1 RAQPGSR
8 QLDDRRPQPGADPSL
23 PTAVSIPPTLAIALV
38 WPGRQYL
45 SQFRLGQ
52 FQYHLPNSSSQR
64 FAQPIRSK
72 TTFHFA
78 RTLYTF
84 PHRRIPPRSDSPH
97 EPDSFLGYRE
107 NTPSLFSTTS
117 GPPPLNTAFS
127 CRRTKISKELVSPPC
142 TRLTHSASPIPS
154 ASMGLNCIRL
164 SPQKKVPFVQASE

>member
-1 RAQPGSR
+1 
-8 QLDDRRPQPGADPSL
+8 DPSL

-72 TTFHFA
+72 KTFHLA
-78 RTLYTF
+78 ETLYTF

-97 EPDSFLGYRE
+97 DPDSFLGYRE

-117 GPPPLNTAFS
+117 GPPPELILPADLKAYILPAALPFILSHLGGGPITAPLD
-127 CRRTKISKELVSPPC
+127 RPILELK
-142 TRLTHSASPIPS
+142 ASVRP
-154 ASMGLNCIRL
+154 R
-164 SPQKKVPFVQASE
+164 

>member
-1 RAQPGSR
+1 VPRSRAPLIALNQHTLPFLVLPSSRAQPGSR

-72 TTFHFA
+72 KTFHLA
-78 RTLYTF
+78 ETLYTF

-117 GPPPLNTAFS
+117 GPPPIKKPQHLFS
-127 CRRTKISKELVSPPC
+127 QPCYMHCCPP
-142 TRLTHSASPIPS
+142 
-154 ASMGLNCIRL
+154 
-164 SPQKKVPFVQASE
+164 K

>member
-1 RAQPGSR
+1 
-8 QLDDRRPQPGADPSL
+8 
-23 PTAVSIPPTLAIALV
+23 LAIALV

-72 TTFHFA
+72 KTFHLA
-78 RTLYTF
+78 ETLYTF

-117 GPPPLNTAFS
+117 GPLPGKLPEPK
-127 CRRTKISKELVSPPC
+127 RTFPRQKWDYEELVVR
-142 TRLTHSASPIPS
+142 TRLKVSRVS
-154 ASMGLNCIRL
+154 
-164 SPQKKVPFVQASE
+164 QKGPTG